1 MVSHSKENYTVREEC
16 RQRTRLEL
24 LCYIGNA
31 YFSQIVLVSGPTK
44 SPLALHTQNQTD
56 RPPMRPGTHVQASLL
71 VTSTNHVKAQDI
83 IIHPNNKHIDITKL
97 LADLHKLKRGEK
109 LKTPVR
115 VEPTTTEKVE
125 KENQAVAN
133 NNFRGGSRGELK
145 EEAQQG
151 HDDDEEEHDPEVLAR
166 REKQLDT
173 FKRSIDYRYVPLRHI
188 YVVYHVVRIVP
199 SCMKSL
205 LNTTCIKHIISGP
218 IWSQCRRNGDQE
230 GCQPLQRRRESSV
243 VEPGTG
249 LLDSGS

>member
-1 MVSHSKENYTVREEC
+1 MRDEC

-31 YFSQIVLVSGPTK
+31 YFSQIILVSGPTK
-44 SPLALHTQNQTD
+44 SPLALHNHNQTD

-115 VEPTTTEKVE
+115 AEPTTEKVE
-125 KENQAVAN
+125 NENHN
-133 NNFRGGSRGELK
+133 LRGSGSREPKGE
-145 EEAQQG
+145 EGQQKY
-151 HDDDEEEHDPEVLAR
+151 DDEEEYDPEVLAR

-173 FKRSIDYRYVPLRHI
+173 FKRSIDYRCVSFLATFAL
-188 YVVYHVVRIVP
+188 P
-199 SCMKSL
+199 SNYL
-205 LNTTCIKHIISGP
+205 L
-218 IWSQCRRNGDQE
+218 
-230 GCQPLQRRRESSV
+230 
-243 VEPGTG
+243 
-249 LLDSGS
+249 

>member
-1 MVSHSKENYTVREEC
+1 MSHAKEHYTVRDDC

-44 SPLALHTQNQTD
+44 NPHALHTQNQTD

-83 IIHPNNKHIDITKL
+83 IVHPNNKHIDITKL

-115 VEPTTTEKVE
+115 VEPSEKATDESHEV
-125 KENQAVAN
+125 
-133 NNFRGGSRGELK
+133 RGGPK
-145 EEAQQG
+145 EASQG
-151 HDDDEEEHDPEVLAR
+151 QEEEQDPEVLAR

-173 FKRSIDYRYVPLRHI
+173 FKRSIDYRFVTPT
-188 YVVYHVVRIVP
+188 
-199 SCMKSL
+199 
-205 LNTTCIKHIISGP
+205 LNFA
-218 IWSQCRRNGDQE
+218 
-230 GCQPLQRRRESSV
+230 
-243 VEPGTG
+243 
-249 LLDSGS
+249 